1 MSTRVTLTDRETRVA
16 RMKQYVLSVAEAVLD
31 DTTGDALFDSV
42 LRLHRHVHRYSLR
55 NTMLIGWQAP
65 ESRMVASRTAFS
77 RMAADLGHTPR
88 ERTNRR
94 GRSWQEY
101 IHVAA
106 GSRAVWVWGDPRT
119 ITLSREREDAETG
132 EVAEVSATYK
142 MFRPVDLYQ
151 IEDVRC
157 CDDDGPLTI
166 PSFSQPVDDEGLF
179 AALLAFARSRGIEVS
194 EEGLQGAAGVSRL
207 GSIALQTGDPIRLQ
221 VAPLAH
227 ELAHELLHGERE
239 RRELPREVMEAEA
252 ESVAGVILNL
262 YGHSVGLSAAYL
274 RHWCRGGDAAC
285 KVVLDSMDRIA
296 RAAGEIA
303 DFVERHIG
311 SVDADLAATERAI
324 A

>member
-1 MSTRVTLTDRETRVA
+1 MSDRVMLTDRETRVV
-16 RMKQYVLSVAEAVLD
+16 RMKQHVLSVAGSILD
-31 DTTGDALFDSV
+31 DTTGDAVFESV

-55 NTMLIGWQAP
+55 NTMLIRWQAP
-65 ESRMVASRTAFS
+65 DSHLVASRTAFS
-77 RMAADLGHTPR
+77 RMAADLGHSPR
-88 ERTNRR
+88 ERTSRR

-119 ITLSREREDAETG
+119 ITVSRERENAETG
-132 EVAEVSATYK
+132 EVAEVSATCK

-151 IEDVRC
+151 VEDVRC
-157 CDDDGPLTI
+157 CDDDRPLTI
-166 PSFSQPVDDEGLF
+166 PSFTQPVDDEGLF
-179 AALLAFARSRGIEVS
+179 AALLTFAGSRDIEVS
-194 EEGLQGAAGVSRL
+194 EEGLHGAAGVSRI
-207 GSIALQTGDPIRLQ
+207 GAIALQTGDPIRFQ

-262 YGHSVGLSAAYL
+262 YGHPVGLSAAYL

-285 KVVLDSMDRIA
+285 RAVLDSMDRIA
-296 RAAGEIA
+296 KAAGEIA
-303 DFVERHIG
+303 DFVERSIG
-311 SVDADLAATERAI
+311 TVDADIAATERAI